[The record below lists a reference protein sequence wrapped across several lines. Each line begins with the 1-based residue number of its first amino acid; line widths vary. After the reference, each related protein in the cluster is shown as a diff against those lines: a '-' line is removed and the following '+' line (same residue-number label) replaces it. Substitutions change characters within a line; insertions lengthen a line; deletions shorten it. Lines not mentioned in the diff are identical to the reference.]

1 MMSDS
6 LIFSESRFSFL
17 DENAVTGWSAW
28 GLRTTR
34 NGKSWGLQ
42 TLRRA
47 SAANQSAR
55 YENLATKF
63 SQCLRNPCEPAD
75 RCASIR
81 AMNAPSSQSPSP
93 DRRPIRRH
101 RRLVG
106 WDYSKGASF
115 FITISTEPRR
125 SLFGRVENRDMV
137 LSPLGERVLESLEAI
152 PAYNPGIALYG
163 HVVMPDHVHLRC
175 HLASGL
181 AEPLQA
187 IGHAIRRF
195 KNHTTKVYRELSA
208 SAEPSSALFTPGGGS
223 RGDGR
228 RGDGRGAGRTEF
240 GQHLLWHQGYHDH
253 LCLSR
258 ETIDAVEHYIA
269 NNPLKWW
276 LMYCDKSLMRV
287 REPLDSPLL
296 DPTGILWRGVGN
308 TELLA
313 PPVPGSGR
321 RIVAMRIS
329 RRIPEALL
337 PRVVEDCFRGARAG
351 CVYAS
356 TFFSPGE
363 HRLFDALAA
372 AGMPMVKLQTRAI
385 GWGYRPVGLEPELF
399 ARKQLLI
406 IAAMGSPSTPSSRF
420 ELLELNRQAARIALA
435 SPGGMA
441 VHAVPQSGGVA
452 YLPGEV

>member
-1 MMSDS
+1 
-6 LIFSESRFSFL
+6 
-17 DENAVTGWSAW
+17 
-28 GLRTTR
+28 
-34 NGKSWGLQ
+34 
-42 TLRRA
+42 
-47 SAANQSAR
+47 
-55 YENLATKF
+55 
-63 SQCLRNPCEPAD
+63 
-75 RCASIR
+75 
-81 AMNAPSSQSPSP
+81 MNAQSSQSPSP
-93 DRRPIRRH
+93 DKPPIRRY

-125 SLFGRVENRDMV
+125 LLFGKVENGAMV
-137 LSPLGERVLESLEAI
+137 LSPLGERVLESLESI
-152 PAYNPGIALYG
+152 PAFNPGIALYG

-175 HLASGL
+175 HLAPGL
-181 AEPLQA
+181 AEPLQVL
-187 IGHAIRRF
+187 GHAIRRF

-208 SAEPSSALFTPGGGS
+208 SAEPSSAVFTP

-228 RGDGRGAGRTEF
+228 RGDGLHGDGRTEF
-240 GQHLLWHQGYHDH
+240 GQQFGQQFGHPLWHQGYHDH

-296 DPTGILWRGVGN
+296 DSTGILWRGVGN
-308 TELLA
+308 TDLLA
-313 PPVPGSGR
+313 PDSGR

-329 RRIPEALL
+329 RRIPESLL
-337 PRVVEDCFRGARAG
+337 SRVVEDCLRGARTG
-351 CVYAS
+351 CIYAS

-363 HRLFDALAA
+363 HRLFDALAE

-435 SPGGMA
+435 SPSGRA
-441 VHAVPQSGGVA
+441 VYAVPKAGGVA
-452 YLPGEV
+452 YLSGET

>member
-1 MMSDS
+1 M
-6 LIFSESRFSFL
+6 
-17 DENAVTGWSAW
+17 NVT
-28 GLRTTR
+28 
-34 NGKSWGLQ
+34 
-42 TLRRA
+42 
-47 SAANQSAR
+47 
-55 YENLATKF
+55 
-63 SQCLRNPCEPAD
+63 
-75 RCASIR
+75 
-81 AMNAPSSQSPSP
+81 SSQP
-93 DRRPIRRH
+93 DKPPIRRY
-101 RRLVG
+101 RRLSG

-115 FITISTEPRR
+115 FITIATEPRR
-125 SLFGRVENRDMV
+125 LLFGKVEDGAMV
-137 LSPLGERVLESLEAI
+137 LSPLGERVLESLEVI

-181 AEPLQA
+181 AEPLQVL
-187 IGHAIRRF
+187 GHAIRRF

-208 SAEPSSALFTPGGGS
+208 SAAPSSAFFTSGGGDI
-223 RGDGR
+223 REDGR
-228 RGDGRGAGRTEF
+228 TQF
-240 GQHLLWHQGYHDH
+240 GHHLLWHQGYHDH

-258 ETIDAVEHYIA
+258 ETIDTVEHYIA

-308 TELLA
+308 TDLLA
-313 PPVPGSGR
+313 PSASGSGR
-321 RIVAMRIS
+321 RIVSIRIS
-329 RRIPEALL
+329 RRIPETQL
-337 PRVVEDCFRGARAG
+337 PRVIEDCLQGARAG

-356 TFFSPGE
+356 TFFSLGE

-399 ARKQLLI
+399 ARRQLLI

-435 SPGGMA
+435 APGGMA
-441 VHAVPQSGGVA
+441 VYAVPKGGGVA
-452 YLPGEV
+452 YLPGEA

>member
-1 MMSDS
+1 MIPVS
-6 LIFSESRFSFL
+6 SR
-17 DENAVTGWSAW
+17 
-28 GLRTTR
+28 
-34 NGKSWGLQ
+34 
-42 TLRRA
+42 
-47 SAANQSAR
+47 
-55 YENLATKF
+55 
-63 SQCLRNPCEPAD
+63 
-75 RCASIR
+75 
-81 AMNAPSSQSPSP
+81 SPSP
-93 DRRPIRRH
+93 DKPPIRRY
-101 RRLVG
+101 RRLSG

-115 FITISTEPRR
+115 FITIATEPRR
-125 SLFGRVENRDMV
+125 LLFGKVENGAMV

-152 PAYNPGIALYG
+152 PAYNPGVALYG

-175 HLASGL
+175 YLASGL
-181 AEPLQA
+181 AEPLQVL
-187 IGHAIRRF
+187 GHAIRRF
-195 KNHTTKVYRELSA
+195 KNHTTKVHRELSA
-208 SAEPSSALFTPGGGS
+208 SAEPSSALFTPGGDGCGNGCGNGR

-228 RGDGRGAGRTEF
+228 RGDGCGDGRRGDGRTEF
-240 GQHLLWHQGYHDH
+240 GQHLWRQGYHDH

-258 ETIDAVEHYIA
+258 ETIDVVEHYIA

-276 LMYCDKSLMRV
+276 LMHCDRSLMRV

-296 DPTGILWRGVGN
+296 DSTGILWRGVGN
-308 TELLA
+308 TDLLA
-313 PPVPGSGR
+313 PPAPGSGR

-337 PRVVEDCFRGARAG
+337 PRVVEDCLRGARAG

-372 AGMPMVKLQTRAI
+372 AGMPMVKMQTRAI

-399 ARKQLLI
+399 ARRQLLI

-435 SPGGMA
+435 GPGGVA
-441 VHAVPQSGGVA
+441 VHAVPKGGGVA
-452 YLPGEV
+452 YEDAADSAVTKFS

>member
-93 DRRPIRRH
+93 DRRPIRRY

-137 LSPLGERVLESLEAI
+137 LSPLGERVFESLEAI

-181 AEPLQA
+181 AGPLQT

-208 SAEPSSALFTPGGGS
+208 SAEPSSALFT
-223 RGDGR
+223 
-228 RGDGRGAGRTEF
+228 
-240 GQHLLWHQGYHDH
+240 
-253 LCLSR
+253 
-258 ETIDAVEHYIA
+258 
-269 NNPLKWW
+269 
-276 LMYCDKSLMRV
+276 
-287 REPLDSPLL
+287 
-296 DPTGILWRGVGN
+296 
-308 TELLA
+308 
-313 PPVPGSGR
+313 
-321 RIVAMRIS
+321 
-329 RRIPEALL
+329 
-337 PRVVEDCFRGARAG
+337 
-351 CVYAS
+351 
-356 TFFSPGE
+356 PGE

>member
-1 MMSDS
+1 
-6 LIFSESRFSFL
+6 
-17 DENAVTGWSAW
+17 
-28 GLRTTR
+28 
-34 NGKSWGLQ
+34 
-42 TLRRA
+42 
-47 SAANQSAR
+47 
-55 YENLATKF
+55 
-63 SQCLRNPCEPAD
+63 
-75 RCASIR
+75 
-81 AMNAPSSQSPSP
+81 MNSPTSQSPSP
-93 DRRPIRRH
+93 DKQPIRRY

-115 FITISTEPRR
+115 FITITTEPRR
-125 SLFGRVENRDMV
+125 SLFGKVEKGAMV

-181 AEPLQA
+181 AEPLQV

-195 KNHTTKVYRELSA
+195 KNYTTKVYRELSA
-208 SAEPSSALFTPGGGS
+208 SAEPSSAIFTLGGDGH

-228 RGDGRGAGRTEF
+228 RGDGRTEF
-240 GQHLLWHQGYHDH
+240 GQQFGHRLWHQGYHDH

-296 DPTGILWRGVGN
+296 DSTGILWRGVGN
-308 TELLA
+308 TDLLA
-313 PPVPGSGR
+313 PPAPDSGR

-337 PRVVEDCFRGARAG
+337 PRVVEDCLQGARAG
-351 CVYAS
+351 FIYAS

-372 AGMPMVKLQTRAI
+372 AGMPMIKLQTRAI

-399 ARKQLLI
+399 ARRQLLI

-420 ELLELNRQAARIALA
+420 ELLELNRQVSRIALA
-435 SPGGMA
+435 TPGGMA
-441 VHAVPQSGGVA
+441 VHAVPKGGGVA
-452 YLPGEV
+452 YLPGET

>member
-1 MMSDS
+1 MSAQS
-6 LIFSESRFSFL
+6 SR
-17 DENAVTGWSAW
+17 
-28 GLRTTR
+28 
-34 NGKSWGLQ
+34 
-42 TLRRA
+42 
-47 SAANQSAR
+47 
-55 YENLATKF
+55 
-63 SQCLRNPCEPAD
+63 
-75 RCASIR
+75 
-81 AMNAPSSQSPSP
+81 SPSP
-93 DRRPIRRH
+93 DKPPIRRY
-101 RRLVG
+101 RRLSG
-106 WDYSKGASF
+106 WDYSKGAAF
-115 FITISTEPRR
+115 FITVATEPRR
-125 SLFGRVENRDMV
+125 LLFGKVENGAMV
-137 LSPLGERVLESLEAI
+137 LSPLGERVLKSLEAI
-152 PAYNPGIALYG
+152 PVFNPGIALYG

-175 HLASGL
+175 HLPPGL
-181 AEPLQA
+181 AEPLQVL
-187 IGHAIRRF
+187 GHAIRRF

-208 SAEPSSALFTPGGGS
+208 EPSSAVFTPD
-223 RGDGR
+223 GDGR
-228 RGDGRGAGRTEF
+228 RGDGRHGDGRHGDGRRGDGRTEF

-296 DPTGILWRGVGN
+296 DSTGILWRGVGN
-308 TELLA
+308 TDLLA
-313 PPVPGSGR
+313 PPAPDSGL

-337 PRVVEDCFRGARAG
+337 PRVVEDCLQGARAG
-351 CVYAS
+351 YIYAS

-385 GWGYRPVGLEPELF
+385 GWGYRPGGLEPELF
-399 ARKQLLI
+399 ARRQLLI

-435 SPGGMA
+435 TPGGMA
-441 VHAVPQSGGVA
+441 VHAVPNGGGVA
-452 YLPGEV
+452 YEDVADSAVTKFS